1 VLVTH
6 NPDLAAR
13 YASRTLH
20 IVDGRIRGGPAAP
33 ATGGGPALA
42 QTQVRS

>member
-20 IVDGRIRGGPAAP
+20 IVDGRLSGGLAAHT
-33 ATGGGPALA
+33 ADSVTGLA
-42 QTQVRS
+42 GAQVRP